1 MIENKRWSM
10 TDLLKMK
17 QNAIARSSSQRQ
29 ILLYVWALIWFNNV
43 CESAAHNTKIYCNV
57 KMVVY
62 EIMKLNYKSLNSGVS
77 IPQNCSQIWYL
88 SPEVKM
94 QSSTLRKHARRCHH
108 CKIWF
113 LHNDDEK
120 ETPQQKQEIAESS

>member
-1 MIENKRWSM
+1 M

-29 ILLYVWALIWFNNV
+29 ILLYVWALIWLNNA
-43 CESAAHNTKIYCNV
+43 CECEAHNTKIYCNV

-77 IPQNCSQIWYL
+77 IPQNSGQI
-88 SPEVKM
+88 
-94 QSSTLRKHARRCHH
+94 C
-108 CKIWF
+108 C
-113 LHNDDEK
+113 
-120 ETPQQKQEIAESS
+120 